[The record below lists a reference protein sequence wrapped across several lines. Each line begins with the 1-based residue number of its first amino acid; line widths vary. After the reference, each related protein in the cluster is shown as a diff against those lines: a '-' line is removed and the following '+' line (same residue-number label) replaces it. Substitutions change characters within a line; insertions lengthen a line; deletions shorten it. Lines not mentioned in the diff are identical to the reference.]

1 MVVTIARQF
10 GSRGRDIGKL
20 LAKKLS
26 VDFYDRKLIELA
38 SQKSGISEE
47 YFEKVDEKAGNSLLY
62 ALSIGASSAVSS
74 DYGIV
79 PNMPMNDKLYLLQ
92 YDIIKKAATKPCVIV
107 GRCADHVLADRK
119 DLVSVFICAEE
130 EARAI
135 HVSAKYNVSYDKAK
149 TMMRKNDKARA
160 NYYNNYATG
169 GWGTPEHYDLC
180 LNSTKTGIEGT
191 VEMIL
196 SYLRIRKLI

>member
-10 GSRGRDIGKL
+10 GSRGKDIGKL

-135 HVSAKYNVSYDKAK
+135 HVSAKYNVSYDNTGKETKRTAEYENGLG
-149 TMMRKNDKARA
+149 RIQFDENDSLKWT
-160 NYYNNYATG
+160 N
-169 GWGTPEHYDLC
+169 
-180 LNSTKTGIEGT
+180 
-191 VEMIL
+191 EMEPL
-196 SYLRIRKLI
+196 SGSDTLSKQ